1 MANVV
6 KPKLFDT
13 SSSYEINVYNYN
25 ENTIDPFK
33 GVTQVDYNALYEQ
46 DVIRKNHNTKKKFSK
61 VMANLAKRTF
71 ASTTNAGVSLLKGL
85 TSFVEGLT
93 DAVVMAGCA
102 VATAATATSDVVDLV
117 ASKINGE
124 KWEGFSNTK
133 ALWADGV
140 MPMVGENMTQDA
152 FDMMYYDTKFGKFVE
167 DNAFEPFKQ
176 NGAACKITEG
186 IGYYTGVVALATV
199 TAGAGTV
206 AGLSSEAVA
215 HGAIAAT
222 AAMGRNAQSG
232 YNRLSDEEKKDGGEL
247 AKVLAASAGEA
258 VIEGAAYTIGVE
270 AGGMAQQAAFNNVK
284 NQALQEIGKRAVSGA
299 VQGTIKS
306 TRPIINE
313 GIDSLTYGT
322 EYDFK
327 KVGTQV
333 VATYAAEAVGAGVQS
348 AVAHHAAPSTAS
360 QAAATASQFQGA
372 PNASNLP
379 NDIIQSVDPLEIHL
393 SYATSEWAE
402 GVTSNTIEGAV
413 LTTSENIVK
422 AATEEVVNEASK
434 EVSNNIMQDSA
445 AMVAPIAKE
454 ATKRGIQS
462 ILDAA

>member
-1 MANVV
+1 M
-6 KPKLFDT
+6 
-13 SSSYEINVYNYN
+13 
-25 ENTIDPFK
+25 
-33 GVTQVDYNALYEQ
+33 
-46 DVIRKNHNTKKKFSK
+46 
-61 VMANLAKRTF
+61 
-71 ASTTNAGVSLLKGL
+71 
-85 TSFVEGLT
+85 
-93 DAVVMAGCA
+93 
-102 VATAATATSDVVDLV
+102 
-117 ASKINGE
+117 
-124 KWEGFSNTK
+124 
-133 ALWADGV
+133 
-140 MPMVGENMTQDA
+140 
-152 FDMMYYDTKFGKFVE
+152 
-167 DNAFEPFKQ
+167 
-176 NGAACKITEG
+176 
-186 IGYYTGVVALATV
+186 
-199 TAGAGTV
+199 
-206 AGLSSEAVA
+206 
-215 HGAIAAT
+215 
-222 AAMGRNAQSG
+222 
-232 YNRLSDEEKKDGGEL
+232 
-247 AKVLAASAGEA
+247 
-258 VIEGAAYTIGVE
+258 
-270 AGGMAQQAAFNNVK
+270 
-284 NQALQEIGKRAVSGA
+284 
-299 VQGTIKS
+299 
-306 TRPIINE
+306 
-313 GIDSLTYGT
+313 TYGT

-333 VATYAAEAVGAGVQS
+333 VATYAAETVGACVQS